1 MQAQVRLRSGAQGD
15 GCEKGA
21 QAVVDISDLATSR
34 NLVELLLRRADAGGD
49 QPFLWAKRDG
59 EWRSISW
66 AEAARQVCLIAES
79 LRAMGLGQGDR
90 VMLVAEN
97 RPEWCIADF
106 AIMAAGCLTVP
117 AYVTN
122 TERDHQHILEDS
134 GASAVI
140 VANDKLAKPLLGAV
154 LRSGQAKHVIGIE
167 PLRISQIGPFEYH
180 DWQALAAGDAA
191 AARAAV
197 DARIAGIGRD
207 DIACL
212 IYTSGTGGHPRGV
225 MQTHGGILS
234 NCLGAWHLL
243 ELIGLDDEVFLSF
256 LPLSHAYEHTA
267 GQWFPLT
274 IAAQIYYAES
284 IEALTGNL
292 VEVHPTIMT
301 AVPRLYE
308 VLHQRI
314 TRDLRR
320 RGGWRARLFERT
332 VVLGRRRHDRGRLG
346 PLSWLEDRLLDRLV
360 RRQVRQRFGGRLKAM
375 VSGGAPLNPEIG
387 RFFDALGLRV
397 LQGYGQTEASPVISC
412 NRPDRPRFDSVGP
425 ALAGVELR
433 IAADGEIVLRG
444 ELVMKGYWNDP
455 EGTAAALQDGWLHT
469 GDIGRIDP
477 DGAIVITDRKK
488 DIIVNSGGDNIAPQ
502 RIEGMLNLEPEI
514 AQSMVLGDRRPYL
527 VGLIVPD
534 ADFAAAWARR
544 HDRPAEPAALAKDED
559 FRRAIGAAVDR
570 VNRTLGQVERVR
582 QFLLAPEPFTVD
594 NGQMTPTMKIRR
606 HALRARYGAEL
617 ERLYGGGG

>member
-1 MQAQVRLRSGAQGD
+1 MTDVPRYREWRSLTAMAFDQAARLGD
-15 GCEKGA
+15 RP
-21 QAVVDISDLATSR
+21 L
-34 NLVELLLRRADAGGD
+34 
-49 QPFLWAKRDG
+49 LWAKREDG
-59 EWRSISW
+59 YHALSW
-66 AEAARQVCLIAES
+66 AEVAAQARRLARG
-79 LRAMGLGQGDR
+79 LRAIGVGDGDR
-90 VMLVAEN
+90 VVLVAEN
-97 RPEWCIADF
+97 RPEWLIADL
-106 AIMAAGCLTVP
+106 AIMAAGAITVP
-117 AYVTN
+117 AYTTN
-122 TERDHQHILEDS
+122 TVDDHRHILADS
-134 GASAVI
+134 GACGAI
-140 VANDKLAKPLLGAV
+140 VSKPALFRRLWPAALQVPSLRFVVAIEPADHPHAEEVALHPWEAV
-154 LRSGQAKHVIGIE
+154 L
-167 PLRISQIGPFEYH
+167 
-180 DWQALAAGDAA
+180 AA
-191 AARAAV
+191 ADAPGAETEDEL
-197 DARIAGIGRD
+197 DARLARLDRGD
-207 DIACL
+207 VACL